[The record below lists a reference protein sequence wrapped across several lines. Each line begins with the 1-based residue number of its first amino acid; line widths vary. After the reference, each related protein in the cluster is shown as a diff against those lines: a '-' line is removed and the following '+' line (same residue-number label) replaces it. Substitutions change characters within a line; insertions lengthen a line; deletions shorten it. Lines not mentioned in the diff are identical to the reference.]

1 MHLRVFCLGLL
12 TAATVSAEEELLPEY
27 GGPAPA
33 CTIEDT
39 SNCLDGIAIG
49 AVSPDG
55 MRRVSAVNA
64 RMVDERIDDQVAL
77 VRAGP
82 VRPSGLAAGDTGP
95 AVSVWGNFSHTAF
108 ASDFVIEPA
117 SSSLT
122 AHDSRVNAGMVG
134 ADVVIAER
142 FVVGTAVG
150 YEDSHSDT
158 PFNGGNHEANGF
170 SVTPYAAVLLTD
182 YLSVDVSGGIA
193 WLDNDQ
199 VRIDRQGAVPMSAGF
214 DSRRRF
220 VAANVATFRGFGAF
234 TLGATAGILHAKQT
248 EDGYTE
254 QGPEVHART
263 ITEREVKLTQALIG
277 ADASY
282 RFRAAE
288 MFGFA
293 NYRNDL
299 SRDEGRGIGGL
310 PSTTGP
316 VQPDDEDELEL
327 GVGARFLG
335 EGPVSGSVELSHIMG
350 RERFDSWT
358 GAVTL
363 RVDI

>member
-1 MHLRVFCLGLL
+1 MRLTVWCLGLAAM
-12 TAATVSAEEELLPEY
+12 TAATAEEILPEY
-27 GGPAPA
+27 EDPAGP
-33 CTIEDT
+33 CTVEDT
-39 SNCLDGIAIG
+39 TNCLDGIAIG

-55 MRRVSAVNA
+55 MRRISAVNS
-64 RMVDERIDDQVAL
+64 RMVDDRVEDQMAI

-82 VRPSGLAAGDTGP
+82 VRPSGLPAGDTGP

-134 ADVVIAER
+134 ADVVIGER
-142 FVVGTAVG
+142 FVVGTAFG

-199 VRIDRQGAVPMSAGF
+199 VRIDREGAVPMRAGF

-220 VAANVATFRGFGAF
+220 VAANIATFRGFGDF

-254 QGPEVHART
+254 QGPALHART

-282 RFRAAE
+282 RFGGAE

-299 SRDEGRGIGGL
+299 SRDEGRGVGGL

-335 EGPVSGSVELSHIMG
+335 EGPLSGSVELSHIMG
-350 RERFDSWT
+350 RENFDSWT

-363 RVDI
+363 RVDL